1 MKAGINEIIA
11 AGHICLDIIPKF
23 PEGQGADDSM
33 LRPGKLLVV
42 GPATVST
49 GGSVSNTGIALN
61 RLGLSAVLMGKVGD
75 DLYGQAVMNAL
86 RSLGSDFA
94 KGMIVAKGE
103 TTSYSIV
110 VSPPG
115 VDRMFLHCPGANDTF
130 GIEDIGFSKLGEA
143 RIFHF
148 GYPPIMRRMFVDGGR
163 ELEGIFMRARQKGTT
178 TSLDMSMPDPAS
190 ESGKA
195 DWRALLQRVLPQV
208 DVFLPSFEEILF
220 MLDRPL
226 FDEFIRKDGAG
237 RNQLLAQGTLLRQ
250 LAGELIGMGAA
261 LVGIKLGDNGL
272 YLRTTGDRDRI
283 RKMGR
288 CAPTDPEK
296 WVGRELL
303 APCFTVKVEGTTGA
317 GDSTIAGFLA
327 GLAFGLAPENV
338 MTSAVAVGAFNV
350 EKPDATSGIPSWKEV
365 QDRVS
370 SGWQTRPVGF
380 DLSGWTGDGQGR
392 IFHGP
397 SDATPDTN

>member
-1 MKAGINEIIA
+1 MKAGMSEIIV
-11 AGHICLDIIPKF
+11 AGHICLDVIPKF
-23 PEGQGADDSM
+23 PEGQAADDSM

-61 RLGLSAVLMGKVGD
+61 RLGLPAVLMGKVGD
-75 DLYGQAVMNAL
+75 DLYGQAVMNTL
-86 RSLGSDFA
+86 RSLGSEFA

-110 VSPPG
+110 INPPG

-143 RIFHF
+143 KLFHF
-148 GYPPIMRRMFVDGGR
+148 GYPPIMRRMYVDGGS
-163 ELEGIFMRARQKGTT
+163 ELEGIFMRARQKGMT

-226 FDEFIRKDGAG
+226 FDEFINKDETG
-237 RNQLLAQGTLLRQ
+237 RNQLLAQGELLRL
-250 LAGELIGMGAA
+250 LAGELLGMGAA
-261 LVGIKLGDNGL
+261 VVGIKLGGNGL

-288 CAPTDPEK
+288 CAPTDPDR

-303 APCFTVKVEGTTGA
+303 APCFSVEVAGTTGA

-327 GLAFGLAPENV
+327 GLVFGLKPERV

-350 EKPDATSGIPSWKEV
+350 EKPDATSGIPSWNAV
-365 QDRVS
+365 QDRIS
-370 SGWQTRPVGF
+370 AGWQTRPVGF
-380 DLSGWTGDGQGR
+380 DISGWAVDTEGHLW
-392 IFHGP
+392 HGP
-397 SDATPDTN
+397 HDATPDTN

>member
-1 MKAGINEIIA
+1 MKAGNSEIIV
-11 AGHICLDIIPKF
+11 AGHICLDVIPKF
-23 PEGQGADDSM
+23 PEGQAADESM

-61 RLGLSAVLMGKVGD
+61 RLGLPAVLMGKVGD
-75 DLYGQAVMNAL
+75 DLYGQAVINTL
-86 RSLGSDFA
+86 RALGSEFA

-110 VSPPG
+110 INPPG

-143 RIFHF
+143 KLFHF

-163 ELEGIFMRARQKGTT
+163 ELEGIFMRARQKGMT

-195 DWRALLQRVLPQV
+195 DWPALLRRVLPQV
-208 DVFLPSFEEILF
+208 DVFMPSFEEILF
-220 MLDRPL
+220 MLERPL
-226 FDEFIRKDGAG
+226 FDEFISKEETG
-237 RNQLLAQGTLLRQ
+237 RNDMLSRGDLLTRLANDLL
-250 LAGELIGMGAA
+250 GMGAA

-272 YLRTTGDRDRI
+272 YLRTSADRDRI
-283 RKMGR
+283 RTMGK
-288 CAPTDPEK
+288 CAPADPDK
-296 WVGRELL
+296 WMDRELL
-303 APCFTVKVEGTTGA
+303 APCFSVEVAGTTGA

-327 GLAFGLAPENV
+327 GLVFGLKPEDI

-350 EKPDATSGIPSWKEV
+350 EKPDATSGIPSWKAV
-365 QDRVS
+365 QDRIS
-370 SGWQTRPVGF
+370 AGWKMRPVSF
-380 DLSGWTGDGQGR
+380 DISRWAPDNRGHVW
-392 IFHGP
+392 HGP
-397 SDATPDTN
+397 NDATTDTN